1 MENSGATLAVV
12 SPDQLPKVVATGIS
26 TVLTH
31 QSGGSVV
38 GSDEWISVE
47 DLINGGEPMEEG
59 KIPEMRQSDTAAL
72 LYSSGT
78 TGASKGVMLT
88 HGNIIA
94 VVALLKWSVEVTASS
109 DDVFLAFLPMFHVYG
124 LAFFALGL
132 FAANCTVVTMPRF
145 DLRAMLR
152 AVQRYRVNNIP
163 AVPPVIL
170 AMAKDRSAGART
182 GYDLSSLRRVSSGA
196 APLGDSVAAAFRRR
210 FPWVEIKQG
219 YGLTEATGAA
229 TFFVSEPEARARPR
243 SVGRLLP
250 GFEAKVV
257 EVGTGA
263 AVAPGKEG
271 ELWLRSGTVMKG
283 YLGREAATGA
293 AVDGDGWLRT
303 GDLCFIDEEGYVY
316 IVDRIK
322 EMIKHKGYQVA
333 PAELEAL
340 LLTHPDIVDAA
351 VVP

>member
-1 MENSGATLAVV
+1 MQDSGAALAVV

-31 QSGGSVV
+31 HSGAGS
-38 GSDEWISVE
+38 GEWISVE
-47 DLINGGEPMEEG
+47 DLINGGEPMGEG
-59 KIPEMRQSDTAAL
+59 EIPEMRHSDTAAL

-109 DDVFLAFLPMFHVYG
+109 DDTFLAFLPMFHIYG

-145 DLRAMLR
+145 DLRAMLS
-152 AVQRYRVNNIP
+152 AVQRHRVNNIP

-170 AMAKDRSAGART
+170 AMAKDRAAGAA

-219 YGLTEATGAA
+219 YGLTETTGAA

-250 GFEAKVV
+250 GFEAKVA

-283 YLGREAATGA
+283 YLGKEAATAA
-293 AVDGDGWLRT
+293 AVDSDGWLRT

-333 PAELEAL
+333 PAEVEAL
-340 LLTHPDIVDAA
+340 LLTHPDLADAA
-351 VVP
+351 VVG

>member
-1 MENSGATLAVV
+1 MEDSGATLAVV

-31 QSGGSVV
+31 HSG
-38 GSDEWISVE
+38 EWISVE

-59 KIPEMRQSDTAAL
+59 EMPEMRQSDTAAL

-94 VVALLKWSVEVTASS
+94 VVALLKWSVEVTSSS
-109 DDVFLAFLPMFHVYG
+109 DDVFLALLPMFHIYG

-152 AVQRYRVNNIP
+152 AVQRHRVNNIP

-170 AMAKDRSAGART
+170 AMAKDRSAGAGAGA

-219 YGLTEATGAA
+219 YGLTETTGAA
-229 TFFVSEPEARARPR
+229 TYFVSEPEARARPR
-243 SVGRLLP
+243 SVGRLVP
-250 GFEAKVV
+250 GFEAKVA

-283 YLGREAATGA
+283 YLGKEAATA
-293 AVDGDGWLRT
+293 AALDGDGWLRT